1 MSPEEAHAAAIEAAV
16 NVWRLRDTEPADWI
30 TTYLAS
36 LRASGYVVVPMTPT
50 YKMAAYA
57 EAVSDFYLY
66 EGAKPVEGRCE
77 EMLGAL
83 IVGIAHAPAFPPEAP
98 DA

>member
-36 LRASGYVVVPMTPT
+36 LRVSGYVVVPVEPT
-50 YKMAAYA
+50 EEMIDAAFARPEYAVAPEGSGRMAALVRA
-57 EAVSDFYLY
+57 AVYT
-66 EGAKPVEGRCE
+66 
-77 EMLGAL
+77 
-83 IVGIAHAPAFPPEAP
+83 APTFPPEPPNA
-98 DA
+98 

>member
-36 LRASGYVVVPMTPT
+36 LRASGYVVVPVSPT
-50 YKMAAYA
+50 
-57 EAVSDFYLY
+57 L
-66 EGAKPVEGRCE
+66 G
-77 EMLGAL
+77 MLGAAATAWRADPERRSSTIL
-83 IVGIAHAPAFPPEAP
+83 KAAVSAAPAFPPEA
-98 DA
+98 DHG

>member
-36 LRASGYVVVPMTPT
+36 LRASGYVVVPGKPT
-50 YKMAAYA
+50 
-57 EAVSDFYLY
+57 
-66 EGAKPVEGRCE
+66 E
-77 EMLGAL
+77 EMEDAAGVLVCPAIENGADDWTVCGL
-83 IVGIAHAPAFPPEAP
+83 VWQAMVSAAPAFPPTSP